1 MKTRKKIL
9 KLSTY
14 GSTKNSKKEEII
26 SDIKTY
32 INKASEDLRLNFYQS
47 TVKEELDRIKENY
60 TPKEQSIEYKIKPGE
75 IEYKSNYP
83 YIFNDE
89 IKYGILADIRDSSNE
104 RIDKIEGIFEKIYKT
119 LEHIKDKLKINDRNL
134 NRKKLKQLYEKM
146 IFENNSFN
154 NIIQTMTDTNDSNDN
169 MNNDNLNNKTDIVN
183 IISSL
188 KLNPFVYFEK
198 NNKKEKKINEENKRV
213 INIDS
218 ENEIDENNINS
229 DLSTDRKSKGSFVV
243 NVNMKK

>member
-154 NIIQTMTDTNDSNDN
+154 NTIQTMTDTNDSNDN

-198 NNKKEKKINEENKRV
+198 NNKKNNKKNEENKRV

>member
-1 MKTRKKIL
+1 MKTRQKIL
-9 KLSTY
+9 KFSTY
-14 GSTKNSKKEEII
+14 DLTTNSKKEEII
-26 SDIKTY
+26 LDIKTY

-60 TPKEQSIEYKIKPGE
+60 TPKDQSIEYKIKPGE

-89 IKYGILADIRDSSNE
+89 IKYGILADIRNSSNE
-104 RIDKIEGIFEKIYKT
+104 RIDKFEGTFEKIYKT

-134 NRKKLKQLYEKM
+134 NGKKLKQLYEKM

-154 NIIQTMTDTNDSNDN
+154 NTIQTMTDSNDN
-169 MNNDNLNNKTDIVN
+169 VNNNNLNNKKDIVN

-218 ENEIDENNINS
+218 ENEIDENNVNS

-243 NVNMKK
+243 NVNM

>member
-1 MKTRKKIL
+1 MKTRQKTQIL

-14 GSTKNSKKEEII
+14 DSTTNSKKEEII

-60 TPKEQSIEYKIKPGE
+60 TPKDQSIEYKIKPGE

-104 RIDKIEGIFEKIYKT
+104 RIDKFEGTFEKIYKT

-134 NRKKLKQLYEKM
+134 NGKKLKQLYEKM
-146 IFENNSFN
+146 ILENNSFN
-154 NIIQTMTDTNDSNDN
+154 NTIQTMTDSNDN
-169 MNNDNLNNKTDIVN
+169 MNKDNLNNKTDIFN

-218 ENEIDENNINS
+218 ENEIDENNVNS
-229 DLSTDRKSKGSFVV
+229 GLSTDRKSKGSFVV

>member
-1 MKTRKKIL
+1 MKTRQKIL

-14 GSTKNSKKEEII
+14 DSTTNSKKEEII

-32 INKASEDLRLNFYQS
+32 INKASEDLRLNFYQT
-47 TVKEELDRIKENY
+47 TVKEELDKIKENY
-60 TPKEQSIEYKIKPGE
+60 TPKDQSIEYKIKPGE

-89 IKYGILADIRDSSNE
+89 IKYGILADIRDSSNK
-104 RIDKIEGIFEKIYKT
+104 RIDKIEGTFEKIYKT

-134 NRKKLKQLYEKM
+134 NGKKLKQLYEKM

-154 NIIQTMTDTNDSNDN
+154 NTIQTMTDSIDN
-169 MNNDNLNNKTDIVN
+169 MNNDNLNNKKDIVN

-218 ENEIDENNINS
+218 ENEIDENNVNS

-243 NVNMKK
+243 NVNM

>member
-1 MKTRKKIL
+1 MKTRQKIL
-9 KLSTY
+9 KLRTYDST
-14 GSTKNSKKEEII
+14 TNSKKEEII
-26 SDIKTY
+26 LDIKTY

-60 TPKEQSIEYKIKPGE
+60 TPKDQSIEYKIKPGE

-146 IFENNSFN
+146 KFENNSFN
-154 NIIQTMTDTNDSNDN
+154 NTIQTMTDSNDN
-169 MNNDNLNNKTDIVN
+169 MNKDNLNNKTDIVN

-218 ENEIDENNINS
+218 ENEIDENNVNS
-229 DLSTDRKSKGSFVV
+229 GLSTDRKSKGSFVV

>member
-1 MKTRKKIL
+1 MKTRQKIL
-9 KLSTY
+9 KFSTY
-14 GSTKNSKKEEII
+14 DLTTNSKKEEII
-26 SDIKTY
+26 LDIKTY

-60 TPKEQSIEYKIKPGE
+60 TPKDQSIEYKIKPGE

-89 IKYGILADIRDSSNE
+89 IKYGILADIRNSSNE
-104 RIDKIEGIFEKIYKT
+104 RIDKFEGTFEKIYKT

-134 NRKKLKQLYEKM
+134 NGKKLKQLYEKM
-146 IFENNSFN
+146 ILENNSFN
-154 NIIQTMTDTNDSNDN
+154 NTIQTMTDSNDN
-169 MNNDNLNNKTDIVN
+169 MNKDNLNNKTDIIN

-188 KLNPFVYFEK
+188 KLNPFVYFKK

-218 ENEIDENNINS
+218 ENEIDENNVNS
-229 DLSTDRKSKGSFVV
+229 DLSTDRKSKWSFMV
-243 NVNMKK
+243 NLNI

>member
-9 KLSTY
+9 KLSIY

-60 TPKEQSIEYKIKPGE
+60 TPKDQSIEYKIKPGE

-104 RIDKIEGIFEKIYKT
+104 RIDKFEGTFEKIYKT

-134 NRKKLKQLYEKM
+134 NGKKLKQLYEKM
-146 IFENNSFN
+146 ILENNSFN
-154 NIIQTMTDTNDSNDN
+154 NTIQTMTDSNDN
-169 MNNDNLNNKTDIVN
+169 MNKDNLNNKTDIVN

-198 NNKKEKKINEENKRV
+198 NKKEKKINEENKRV

>member
-1 MKTRKKIL
+1 MKTRQKIF

-14 GSTKNSKKEEII
+14 DSTTNSKKEEII

-32 INKASEDLRLNFYQS
+32 INKASEDLRLNFYQT
-47 TVKEELDRIKENY
+47 TVKEELDKIKENY
-60 TPKEQSIEYKIKPGE
+60 TPKDQSIEYKIKPGE

-134 NRKKLKQLYEKM
+134 NGKKLKQLYEKM

-154 NIIQTMTDTNDSNDN
+154 NTIQTMTDSNDN
-169 MNNDNLNNKTDIVN
+169 VNNNNLNNKKDIVN

-218 ENEIDENNINS
+218 ENEIDENNVNS

-243 NVNMKK
+243 NVNM

>member
-119 LEHIKDKLKINDRNL
+119 LEHIKDKLRINDRNL

-198 NNKKEKKINEENKRV
+198 NNKKNNKKNEENKRV

>member
-1 MKTRKKIL
+1 MGCCSGNEIV
-9 KLSTY
+9 
-14 GSTKNSKKEEII
+14 KEEII

-60 TPKEQSIEYKIKPGE
+60 TPKDQSIEYKIKPGE

-89 IKYGILADIRDSSNE
+89 IKYGILADIRNSSNE
-104 RIDKIEGIFEKIYKT
+104 RIDKFEGTFEKIYKT

-134 NRKKLKQLYEKM
+134 NGKKLKQLYEKM
-146 IFENNSFN
+146 ILENNSFN
-154 NIIQTMTDTNDSNDN
+154 NTIQTMTDSNDN
-169 MNNDNLNNKTDIVN
+169 MNKDNLNNKTDIVN

-198 NNKKEKKINEENKRV
+198 NKKEKKINEENKRV

-218 ENEIDENNINS
+218 ENEIDENNVNS
-229 DLSTDRKSKGSFVV
+229 DLSTDRKSKWSFMV
-243 NVNMKK
+243 NVNI

>member
-1 MKTRKKIL
+1 MKTRQKIQIL

-14 GSTKNSKKEEII
+14 DSTTNSKKEEII

-60 TPKEQSIEYKIKPGE
+60 TPKDQSIEYKIKPGE

-83 YIFNDE
+83 YIFNDD

-134 NRKKLKQLYEKM
+134 NGKKLKQLYEKM
-146 IFENNSFN
+146 KFENNSFN
-154 NIIQTMTDTNDSNDN
+154 NTIQTMTDSNDN
-169 MNNDNLNNKTDIVN
+169 MNKDNLNNKTDIFN

-188 KLNPFVYFEK
+188 KLNPFVYFEN

-218 ENEIDENNINS
+218 ENEIDENNVNS
-229 DLSTDRKSKGSFVV
+229 GLSTDRKSKGSFVV

>member
-198 NNKKEKKINEENKRV
+198 NNKKNNKKNEENKRV

>member
-47 TVKEELDRIKENY
+47 TVKVELDRIKENY

-154 NIIQTMTDTNDSNDN
+154 NTIQTMTDTNDSNDN

-213 INIDS
+213 IYIDS

>member
-1 MKTRKKIL
+1 MKTRQKIL
-9 KLSTY
+9 KFSTY
-14 GSTKNSKKEEII
+14 DLTINSKKEEII
-26 SDIKTY
+26 LDIKTY

-60 TPKEQSIEYKIKPGE
+60 TPKDQSIEYKIKPGE

-146 IFENNSFN
+146 ILENNSFN
-154 NIIQTMTDTNDSNDN
+154 NTIQTMTDSNDN
-169 MNNDNLNNKTDIVN
+169 MNKDNLNNKTDIFN

-188 KLNPFVYFEK
+188 KLNPFVYFKK
-198 NNKKEKKINEENKRV
+198 NNKKEKKINEKNRRV

-218 ENEIDENNINS
+218 ENEIDENNVNS
-229 DLSTDRKSKGSFVV
+229 GLSTDRKSKGSFVV

>member
-60 TPKEQSIEYKIKPGE
+60 TPKDQSIEYKIKPGE

-104 RIDKIEGIFEKIYKT
+104 RIDKFEGTFEKIYKT

-134 NRKKLKQLYEKM
+134 NGKKLKQLYEKM
-146 IFENNSFN
+146 ILENNSFN
-154 NIIQTMTDTNDSNDN
+154 NTIQTMTDSNDN
-169 MNNDNLNNKTDIVN
+169 MNKDNLNNKTDIVN

-198 NNKKEKKINEENKRV
+198 NKKEKKINEENKRV

-218 ENEIDENNINS
+218 ENEIDENNVNS
-229 DLSTDRKSKGSFVV
+229 DLSTDRKSKWSFMV
-243 NVNMKK
+243 NVNI

>member
-1 MKTRKKIL
+1 MKTRQKIL
-9 KLSTY
+9 KFSTY
-14 GSTKNSKKEEII
+14 DLTTNSKKEEII
-26 SDIKTY
+26 LDIKTY

-60 TPKEQSIEYKIKPGE
+60 TPKDQSIEYKIKPGE

-104 RIDKIEGIFEKIYKT
+104 RIDKIEKIFEKIYKT

-134 NRKKLKQLYEKM
+134 NGKKLKQLYEKM
-146 IFENNSFN
+146 ILENNSFN
-154 NIIQTMTDTNDSNDN
+154 NTIQTMTDSNDN
-169 MNNDNLNNKTDIVN
+169 MNKDNLNNKTDIIN

-188 KLNPFVYFEK
+188 KLNPFVYFKK

-218 ENEIDENNINS
+218 ENEIDENNVNS
-229 DLSTDRKSKGSFVV
+229 GLSTDRKSKGSFVV
-243 NVNMKK
+243 NVYMKK

>member
-1 MKTRKKIL
+1 MKTRQKIQIL

-14 GSTKNSKKEEII
+14 DSTTNSKKEEII

-60 TPKEQSIEYKIKPGE
+60 TPKDQSIEYKIKPGE

-134 NRKKLKQLYEKM
+134 NGKKLKQLYEKM
-146 IFENNSFN
+146 ILENNSFN
-154 NIIQTMTDTNDSNDN
+154 NTIQTMTDSNDN
-169 MNNDNLNNKTDIVN
+169 MNKDNLNNKTDIVN

-218 ENEIDENNINS
+218 ENEIDENNVNS
-229 DLSTDRKSKGSFVV
+229 DLSTDRKSKWSFMV
-243 NVNMKK
+243 NVNI

>member
-1 MKTRKKIL
+1 MKTRQKIL

-14 GSTKNSKKEEII
+14 DLTTKSKKEEII
-26 SDIKTY
+26 LDIKTY

-60 TPKEQSIEYKIKPGE
+60 TPKDQSIEYKIKPGE

-104 RIDKIEGIFEKIYKT
+104 RIDKFEGTFEKIYKT

-134 NRKKLKQLYEKM
+134 NGKKLKQLYEKM
-146 IFENNSFN
+146 ILENNSFN
-154 NIIQTMTDTNDSNDN
+154 NTIQTMTDSNDN
-169 MNNDNLNNKTDIVN
+169 MNKDNLNNKTDIVN

-198 NNKKEKKINEENKRV
+198 NK
-213 INIDS
+213 
-218 ENEIDENNINS
+218 
-229 DLSTDRKSKGSFVV
+229 
-243 NVNMKK
+243 

>member
-14 GSTKNSKKEEII
+14 DSTTNSKKEEII

-32 INKASEDLRLNFYQS
+32 INKASEDLRLNFYQT
-47 TVKEELDRIKENY
+47 TVKEELDKIKENY
-60 TPKEQSIEYKIKPGE
+60 TPKDQSIEYKIKPGE

-89 IKYGILADIRDSSNE
+89 IKYGILADIRDSSNK
-104 RIDKIEGIFEKIYKT
+104 RIDKIEGTFEKIYKT

-134 NRKKLKQLYEKM
+134 NGKKLKQLYEKM

-154 NIIQTMTDTNDSNDN
+154 NTIQTMTDSIDN
-169 MNNDNLNNKTDIVN
+169 MNNDNLNNKKDIVN

-198 NNKKEKKINEENKRV
+198 NNKKEKKINEENKRA

-218 ENEIDENNINS
+218 ENENDENNVNS

-243 NVNMKK
+243 NVNM

>member
-1 MKTRKKIL
+1 MKTRQKIL
-9 KLSTY
+9 KFSTY
-14 GSTKNSKKEEII
+14 DLTTKSKKEEII
-26 SDIKTY
+26 LDIKTY

-60 TPKEQSIEYKIKPGE
+60 TPKDQSIEYKIKPGE

-104 RIDKIEGIFEKIYKT
+104 RIDKFEGTFEKIYKT

-134 NRKKLKQLYEKM
+134 NGKKLKQLYEKM
-146 IFENNSFN
+146 ILENNSFN
-154 NIIQTMTDTNDSNDN
+154 NTIQTMTDSNDN
-169 MNNDNLNNKTDIVN
+169 MNKDNLNNKTDIFN

-188 KLNPFVYFEK
+188 KLNHFVYFEK
-198 NNKKEKKINEENKRV
+198 NKKEKKINEENKRV

-218 ENEIDENNINS
+218 ENEIDENNVNS
-229 DLSTDRKSKGSFVV
+229 DLSTDRKSKWSFMV
-243 NVNMKK
+243 NVNI

>member
-9 KLSTY
+9 KLSIY

-60 TPKEQSIEYKIKPGE
+60 TPKDQSIEYKIKPGE

-104 RIDKIEGIFEKIYKT
+104 RIDKFEGTFEKIYKT

-134 NRKKLKQLYEKM
+134 NGKKLKQLYEKM
-146 IFENNSFN
+146 ILENNSFN
-154 NIIQTMTDTNDSNDN
+154 NTIQTMTDSNDN
-169 MNNDNLNNKTDIVN
+169 MNKDNLNNKTDIVN

-198 NNKKEKKINEENKRV
+198 NKKEKKINEENKRV

-218 ENEIDENNINS
+218 ENEIDENNVNS
-229 DLSTDRKSKGSFVV
+229 GLSTDRKSKGSFVV

>member
-1 MKTRKKIL
+1 MKTRQKIL
-9 KLSTY
+9 KLNTY
-14 GSTKNSKKEEII
+14 DLTTKSKKEEII
-26 SDIKTY
+26 LDIKTY

-60 TPKEQSIEYKIKPGE
+60 TPKDQSIEYKIKPGE

-104 RIDKIEGIFEKIYKT
+104 RIDKFEGTFEKIYKT

-134 NRKKLKQLYEKM
+134 NGKKLKQLYEKM
-146 IFENNSFN
+146 ILENNSFN
-154 NIIQTMTDTNDSNDN
+154 NTIQTMTDSNDN
-169 MNNDNLNNKTDIVN
+169 MNKDNLNNKTDIVN

-188 KLNPFVYFEK
+188 NFEK
-198 NNKKEKKINEENKRV
+198 NKKEKKINEENKRV

-218 ENEIDENNINS
+218 ENEIDENNVNS
-229 DLSTDRKSKGSFVV
+229 DLSTDRKSKWSFMV
-243 NVNMKK
+243 NVNI

>member
-154 NIIQTMTDTNDSNDN
+154 NTIQTMTDTNDSNDN

>member
-14 GSTKNSKKEEII
+14 GST
-26 SDIKTY
+26 DIKTY

-154 NIIQTMTDTNDSNDN
+154 NTIQTMTDTNDSNDN

>member
-1 MKTRKKIL
+1 MKTRQKIL

-14 GSTKNSKKEEII
+14 DLTTKSKKEEII
-26 SDIKTY
+26 LDIKTY

-60 TPKEQSIEYKIKPGE
+60 TPKDQSIEYKIKPGE

-104 RIDKIEGIFEKIYKT
+104 RIDKFEGTFEKIYKT

-134 NRKKLKQLYEKM
+134 NGKKLKQLYEKM
-146 IFENNSFN
+146 ILENNSFN
-154 NIIQTMTDTNDSNDN
+154 NTIQTMTDSNDN
-169 MNNDNLNNKTDIVN
+169 MNKDNLNNKTDIFN

-218 ENEIDENNINS
+218 ENEIDENNVNS

>member
-1 MKTRKKIL
+1 MKTRQKIL

-14 GSTKNSKKEEII
+14 DSTTNSKKEEII

-32 INKASEDLRLNFYQS
+32 INKASEDLRLNFYQT
-47 TVKEELDRIKENY
+47 TVKEELDKIKENY
-60 TPKEQSIEYKIKPGE
+60 TPKDQSIEYKIKPGE

-134 NRKKLKQLYEKM
+134 NGKKLKQLYEKM

-154 NIIQTMTDTNDSNDN
+154 NTIQTMTDSIDN
-169 MNNDNLNNKTDIVN
+169 MNNDNLNNKKDIVN

-198 NNKKEKKINEENKRV
+198 NNKKEEKINEENKRV

-218 ENEIDENNINS
+218 ENEIDENNVNS

-243 NVNMKK
+243 NVNM

>member
-1 MKTRKKIL
+1 MKESIKL
-9 KLSTY
+9 K
-14 GSTKNSKKEEII
+14 
-26 SDIKTY
+26 
-32 INKASEDLRLNFYQS
+32 
-47 TVKEELDRIKENY
+47 
-60 TPKEQSIEYKIKPGE
+60 EYLK
-75 IEYKSNYP
+75 
-83 YIFNDE
+83 
-89 IKYGILADIRDSSNE
+89 
-104 RIDKIEGIFEKIYKT
+104 KIYKT

-154 NIIQTMTDTNDSNDN
+154 NTIQTMTDTNDSNDN

-198 NNKKEKKINEENKRV
+198 NNKKKNKKNEENKRV

>member
-1 MKTRKKIL
+1 MKTRQKIL

-14 GSTKNSKKEEII
+14 DSTTNSKKEEII
-26 SDIKTY
+26 LDIKTY
-32 INKASEDLRLNFYQS
+32 INKASENLRLNFYQS

-60 TPKEQSIEYKIKPGE
+60 TPKDQSIEYKIKPGE

-89 IKYGILADIRDSSNE
+89 IKYDILADIRDSSNE

-134 NRKKLKQLYEKM
+134 NRKKLKQLHEKM

-154 NIIQTMTDTNDSNDN
+154 NTIQTMTDTNDN

-198 NNKKEKKINEENKRV
+198 NKKEKKINEENKRV

-218 ENEIDENNINS
+218 ENEIDENNVNS
-229 DLSTDRKSKGSFVV
+229 DLSTDRKSKWSFMV

>member
-1 MKTRKKIL
+1 MKTRQKIQIL

-14 GSTKNSKKEEII
+14 DSTTNSKKEEII

-60 TPKEQSIEYKIKPGE
+60 TPKDQSIEYKIKPGE

-134 NRKKLKQLYEKM
+134 NGKKLKQLYEKM
-146 IFENNSFN
+146 ILENNSFN
-154 NIIQTMTDTNDSNDN
+154 NTIQTMTDSNDN
-169 MNNDNLNNKTDIVN
+169 MNKDNLNNKTDIVN

-198 NNKKEKKINEENKRV
+198 NKKEKKINEENKRV

-218 ENEIDENNINS
+218 ENEIDENNVNS
-229 DLSTDRKSKGSFVV
+229 DLSTDRKSKWSFMV
-243 NVNMKK
+243 NVNI

>member
-9 KLSTY
+9 KFRTY
-14 GSTKNSKKEEII
+14 CSTKNSKKEEII

-198 NNKKEKKINEENKRV
+198 NNKKNNKKNEENKRV

>member
-1 MKTRKKIL
+1 MKTRQKIL

-14 GSTKNSKKEEII
+14 DSTTNSKKEEKIL
-26 SDIKTY
+26 DIKTY
-32 INKASEDLRLNFYQS
+32 INKASENLRLNFYQS

-60 TPKEQSIEYKIKPGE
+60 TPTDQSIEYKIKPGE

-89 IKYGILADIRDSSNE
+89 IKYGILADIRNSSNE
-104 RIDKIEGIFEKIYKT
+104 RIDKFEGTFEKIYKT

-134 NRKKLKQLYEKM
+134 NGKKLKQLYEKM
-146 IFENNSFN
+146 ILENNSFN
-154 NIIQTMTDTNDSNDN
+154 NTIQTMTDSNDN
-169 MNNDNLNNKTDIVN
+169 MNKDNLNNKTDIIN

-188 KLNPFVYFEK
+188 KLNPFVYFKK

-218 ENEIDENNINS
+218 ENEIDENNVNS
-229 DLSTDRKSKGSFVV
+229 GLSTDRKSKGSFVV

>member
-1 MKTRKKIL
+1 M
-9 KLSTY
+9 
-14 GSTKNSKKEEII
+14 
-26 SDIKTY
+26 
-32 INKASEDLRLNFYQS
+32 
-47 TVKEELDRIKENY
+47 
-60 TPKEQSIEYKIKPGE
+60 
-75 IEYKSNYP
+75 
-83 YIFNDE
+83 
-89 IKYGILADIRDSSNE
+89 
-104 RIDKIEGIFEKIYKT
+104 
-119 LEHIKDKLKINDRNL
+119 EHIKDKLKINDRNL

-154 NIIQTMTDTNDSNDN
+154 NTIQTMTDSNDN
-169 MNNDNLNNKTDIVN
+169 MNKDNLNNKTDIVN

-188 KLNPFVYFEK
+188 KLNPFVYFEN

-218 ENEIDENNINS
+218 ENEIDENNVNS

>member
-1 MKTRKKIL
+1 MKTRQKIL
-9 KLSTY
+9 KFSTY
-14 GSTKNSKKEEII
+14 DLTTNSKKEEII

-60 TPKEQSIEYKIKPGE
+60 TPKDQSIEYKIKPGE

-134 NRKKLKQLYEKM
+134 NGKKLKQLYEKM

-154 NIIQTMTDTNDSNDN
+154 NTIQTMTDSNDN
-169 MNNDNLNNKTDIVN
+169 VNNNNLNNKKDIVN

-218 ENEIDENNINS
+218 ENEIDENNVNS

-243 NVNMKK
+243 NVNM

>member
-1 MKTRKKIL
+1 MKTRQKIQIL

-14 GSTKNSKKEEII
+14 DSTTNSKKEEII

-32 INKASEDLRLNFYQS
+32 INKASEDLRINFYQS

-60 TPKEQSIEYKIKPGE
+60 TPKDQSIEYKIKPGE

-83 YIFNDE
+83 YIFNDD

-134 NRKKLKQLYEKM
+134 NGKKLKQLYEKM
-146 IFENNSFN
+146 ILENNSFN
-154 NIIQTMTDTNDSNDN
+154 NTIQTMTDSNDN
-169 MNNDNLNNKTDIVN
+169 MNKDNLNNKTDIVN

-198 NNKKEKKINEENKRV
+198 NKKEKKINEENKRV

-218 ENEIDENNINS
+218 ENEIDENNVNS
-229 DLSTDRKSKGSFVV
+229 GLSTDRKSKGSFVV

>member
-83 YIFNDE
+83 YIFNDD

-154 NIIQTMTDTNDSNDN
+154 NTIQTMTDSNDN

-198 NNKKEKKINEENKRV
+198 NNKKNNKKNEENKRV

>member
-89 IKYGILADIRDSSNE
+89 IKYGILADIRNSSNE
-104 RIDKIEGIFEKIYKT
+104 RIDKFEGTFEKIYKT

-198 NNKKEKKINEENKRV
+198 NKKEKKINEENKRV